1 MSSLILLGGG
11 GHARACID
19 VIELEGKFAIVG
31 IIESHEDSE
40 ECKSKYPI
48 LGSDANLQT
57 LLANTPFAF
66 IAIGQ
71 INSPEIRMNV
81 FNKLKFYN
89 TNIPVIKSP
98 LAYCS
103 KNSDIGE
110 GSILMHGSVVNSG
123 AIIGENCIINSLSLI
138 EHDVQIGAHC
148 HISTGARINGGVT
161 VGEGCFIGS
170 GAVIK
175 EGIHIGDRA
184 IIGAGQVILKNIS
197 AGARIKGSDY

>member
-19 VIELEGKFAIVG
+19 VIELEGKFAIAG
-31 IIESHEDSE
+31 IIESHEDSD
-40 ECKSKYPI
+40 ECKFKYPI

-57 LLANTPFAF
+57 LLANIPFAL
-66 IAIGQ
+66 IAVGQ
-71 INSPEIRMNV
+71 INSPEIRINL

-89 TNIPVIKSP
+89 TNIPIIKSP

-110 GSILMHGSVVNSG
+110 GSILMHGSIVNSG

-138 EHDVQIGAHC
+138 EHDVEIGAHC

-170 GAVIK
+170 GAIIK

-197 AGARIKGSDY
+197 AGARIKVSDY